1 MILIILTFVN
11 YKKKIEIYKLISF
24 NNQIVGITFE
34 NCQLTNVWESTMW
47 ELDMGFVFSFF
58 ETLGNSLKKF
68 LKIQIQIYP
77 IF

>member
-34 NCQLTNVWESTMW
+34 NCQLTNV
-47 ELDMGFVFSFF
+47 
-58 ETLGNSLKKF
+58 
-68 LKIQIQIYP
+68 
-77 IF
+77 